1 MRRLTVYLLLA
12 AMVIVSLGPVAW
24 MVSTAFKPKS
34 ETFALPTYWLP
45 KSPTLDNFVEAW
57 RTQPIGR
64 QFFNS
69 LIVASSTTGLA
80 TALAILAGY
89 GVSRFS
95 FGQRD
100 LFLRLI
106 LVGQMFPGVLLVLPY
121 FILMRR
127 LGLINTY
134 WALVL
139 AYTSFALPLATWMM
153 RGYMMAVPR
162 ELDDAAMVDGCTRLQ
177 SLVRVV
183 LPVAKPGIVATMIY
197 TFMVAW
203 SEYLFALVLTTT
215 KHMQLLTVGVGSL
228 LLQYGIEWNQLMAI
242 GSIAVV
248 PILAIFAFMERYL
261 VAGLT
266 AGAVKG

>member
-1 MRRLTVYLLLA
+1 MRRLGAYLLLGA
-12 AMVIVSLGPVAW
+12 IVVGALGPVAW
-24 MVSTAFKPKS
+24 MVSTAFKPRV
-34 ETFALPTYWLP
+34 ETFVLPTSWIP
-45 KSPTLDNFVEAW
+45 RSPTLDNFAEAW
-57 RTQPIGR
+57 RTQPVGR
-64 QFFNS
+64 QFVNS
-69 LIVASSTTGLA
+69 AVVATSTTILA
-80 TALAILAGY
+80 TALATLAGY

-95 FGQRD
+95 FRRRD

-127 LGLINTY
+127 MGLINTY
-134 WALVL
+134 WAMVL
-139 AYTSFALPLATWMM
+139 AYTSFSLPLATWMM
-153 RGYMMAVPR
+153 RGYMSAVPR
-162 ELDDAAMVDGCTRLQ
+162 ELDDAAMVDGCTRLH
-177 SLVRVV
+177 SLLRVI

-203 SEYLFALVLTTT
+203 SEYLFALVLTTS
-215 KHMQLLTVGVGSL
+215 KYMQVLTVGVGSL
-228 LLQYGIEWNQLMAI
+228 LLQYGIQWNQLMAI

-248 PILAIFAFMERYL
+248 PILTLFALMERYL